1 MIILNGEEVHKC
13 TECGD
18 SFGQGVHLKGQ
29 TLTHS
34 GEKEHKCTECG
45 NLYGQPG
52 NLKRHMF
59 THGGKKQY
67 KCTQFDYVSSQADN
81 LRYHIKT
88 YFYKNQRNAN
98 GTTFLQSYNRN
109 LHNICSSTLERRHI
123 NVRSA
128 DAHTAEG
135 TSAFT
140 LENSHTSTHNAF
152 SQVPILVI
160 LNNT

>member
-18 SFGQGVHLKGQ
+18 SFGQGVHLKGH

-88 YFYKNQRNAN
+88 YFYKNICLDYNTLVLYFLSKRVMIFVLYMFE
-98 GTTFLQSYNRN
+98 TF
-109 LHNICSSTLERRHI
+109 
-123 NVRSA
+123 
-128 DAHTAEG
+128 
-135 TSAFT
+135 F
-140 LENSHTSTHNAF
+140 
-152 SQVPILVI
+152 LV
-160 LNNT
+160 